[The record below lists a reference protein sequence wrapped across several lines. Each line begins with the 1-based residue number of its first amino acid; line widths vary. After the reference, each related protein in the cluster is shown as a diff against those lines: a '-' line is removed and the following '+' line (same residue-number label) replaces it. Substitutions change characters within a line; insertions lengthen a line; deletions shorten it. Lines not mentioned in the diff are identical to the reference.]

1 MGKPIPMSRDFRIQ
15 VRTSFWGIHHW
26 PAAPEEVAFL
36 RNPHRHHFKVEIE
49 CNADHDD
56 RELEFFMVKSR
67 IDRFI
72 SGTLQ
77 PYHPSMHLLL
87 NMGSMSCEMLAQSIG
102 VYLEAQYSRPFT
114 VIVREDD
121 ESAGLFV

>member
-1 MGKPIPMSRDFRIQ
+1 MACHKIQ
-15 VRTSFWGIHHW
+15 VRTSFWGVHHW
-26 PAAPEEVAFL
+26 PSAPEEVAFL
-36 RNPHRHHFKVEIE
+36 RNPHRHQFKVEIE

-67 IDRFI
+67 LDRFI
-72 SGTLQ
+72 AGSLQ
-77 PYHPSMHLLL
+77 PYHPSMHLLM

-102 VYLEAQYSRPFT
+102 VYLEAQYSRPFS